1 MTTEEIFALATV
13 GDCRTIQ
20 LESHQNQRNGNLTL
34 MQNTPEAPFKI
45 RRIYYLYDIP
55 AGESRGGQAC
65 SSFIKIISSA
75 DGLCSS

>member
-34 MQNTPEAPFKI
+34 MQNTPEAPLRYAAYI
-45 RRIYYLYDIP
+45 TYTTYLP
-55 AGESRGGQAC
+55 AKAAEAMPTASCTKCLWQQAEV
-65 SSFIKIISSA
+65 SP
-75 DGLCSS
+75 